1 VQPLSGTLA
10 ILPVKS
16 FETAKQRLG
25 DALNSVTR
33 RVLVEAMYTDV
44 LRALGHAETVAGVI
58 VVTSDNG
65 AQRIAE
71 GYGAE
76 VISDEHQGHNHA
88 AALGV
93 RRAVERGA
101 QRVLLVPGDCP
112 LLDPVE
118 IDTLVGRRAPS
129 RSVLVVPDRH
139 GSGTNALL
147 ISPPDAFTPAF
158 GPGSRVRHEQSAQAA
173 GLSCDTVPVASLAF
187 DVDTPEDLEAV
198 ETALAARRG
207 GAAHTRGML
216 VQLART
222 GVR

>member
-1 VQPLSGTLA
+1 VSGTLA

-16 FETAKQRLG
+16 FETAKQRLSE
-25 DALNSVTR
+25 ALNTVTR

-58 VVTSDNG
+58 VVTGDNG

-76 VISDEHQGHNHA
+76 VITDQHQGHNHA
-88 AALGV
+88 AGLGV
-93 RRAVERGA
+93 SRAIARGA

-118 IDTLVGRRAPS
+118 IDTLVNRRAPS

-158 GPGSRVRHEQSAQAA
+158 GPGSRERHEQSAQAA
-173 GLSCDTVPVASLAF
+173 GLSCDTVPVASLAL
-187 DVDTPEDLEAV
+187 DLDTPEDLEAL
-198 ETALAARRG
+198 ETTLAARRG

-216 VQLART
+216 AQFART